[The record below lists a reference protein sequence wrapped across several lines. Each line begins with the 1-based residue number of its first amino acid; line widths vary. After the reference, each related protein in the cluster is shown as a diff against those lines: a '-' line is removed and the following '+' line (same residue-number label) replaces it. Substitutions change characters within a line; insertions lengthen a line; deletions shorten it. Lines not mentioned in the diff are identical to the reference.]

1 MIAVDQYILEF
12 VGNNWLALGLLLIL
26 LNGLCEIIPGTW
38 DDKLVAIFKRMVS
51 FTRQK
56 QVEPT
61 VAKASVKKN

>member
-61 VAKASVKKN
+61 VAKVGEKKN